1 MNFNFL
7 SLIKKNVKLQVKE
20 KGETEGMLVR
30 VFDDY
35 LVIKDAENN
44 KLLINKNAITCV
56 INLSHEDRDDQEKP
70 KLKY

>member
-7 SLIKKNVKLQVKE
+7 SLIKKNVKLQVRD
-20 KGETEGMLVR
+20 KGETEGIIVR

-35 LVIKDAENN
+35 LVIKDTKNN

-56 INLSHEDRDDQEKP
+56 VDLSYENQDD
-70 KLKY
+70 